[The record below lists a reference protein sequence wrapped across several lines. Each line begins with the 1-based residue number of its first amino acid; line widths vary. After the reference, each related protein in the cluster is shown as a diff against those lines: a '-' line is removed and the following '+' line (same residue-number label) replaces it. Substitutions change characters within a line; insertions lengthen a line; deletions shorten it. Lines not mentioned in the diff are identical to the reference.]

1 MRSWLVVEDEP
12 SIYDVLH
19 SMFQM
24 WGVEGIA
31 CNDGEQAFALIDDID
46 SGRYRGQLPEMA
58 VVDIRMPGK
67 LDGIDVGRRIRQSP
81 LLGPIAVVLI
91 SAFVLRDSDQ
101 QEAIARSGADTL
113 IVKPLPRPSEF
124 RRQLE
129 AVIAARKATMRD
141 QTPASHA
148 PTEPVTPPPVVT
160 PAMPVPPTAP
170 VAAPPAEADAADKPA
185 EKRPERPTPAITPR
199 RRISAPRPPVL
210 PELDD
215 DEMTTREQT
224 QDMPRLRQ
232 AESDTQP
239 AANAGMTPP
248 RPADDE

>member
-81 LLGPIAVVLI
+81 LLGQIAVVLI

-129 AVIAARKATMRD
+129 AVIAARKAAMPD
-141 QTPASHA
+141 QTPASGA
-148 PTEPVTPPPVVT
+148 PTEPVTPVPEVTPVV
-160 PAMPVPPTAP
+160 PVVP
-170 VAAPPAEADAADKPA
+170 APPAAPAADKPDKPA
-185 EKRPERPTPAITPR
+185 GQRPLRPSPVITPR

-224 QDMPRLRQ
+224 QDLPRLRQ
-232 AESDTQP
+232 TDTDTQP
-239 AANAGMTPP
+239 AASAGMAPP